1 MTELTELSSEP
12 LGYFASNANT
22 TFVFGSNHTL
32 YLKARILG
40 HLANLNGCPYFVNLQ
55 VLKNGY
61 FKVELKSSK
70 FGKALVLNS
79 SEYSGSY
86 VLGFRLDPAEKLHRT
101 HKELVALH
109 KLYSETPIFGIQFHH
124 KV

>member
-1 MTELTELSSEP
+1 MFVYTQTLPYPNLTFTS
-12 LGYFASNANT
+12 
-22 TFVFGSNHTL
+22 L

-40 HLANLNGCPYFVNLQ
+40 DLAKLNDCPNFIILESF
-55 VLKNGY
+55 LKSGY

-79 SEYSGSY
+79 SEFSGSF
-86 VLGFRLDPAEKLHRT
+86 VLGFRLDPAEKLYRT

-109 KLYSETPIFGIQFHH
+109 KLYSETPIFGVQFHH
-124 KV
+124 KVCKYIF